1 MTRKMEMIRIGSISF
16 FFFLY
21 KIRITILFLHDGNL
35 EANREF
41 VELRIYNIDDRICFF
56 RIYEG
61 IFYPYFKHLCGIVW
75 LNVSSESC

>member
-41 VELRIYNIDDRICFF
+41 VELQGYEFIISTIEFVFSGYTKVYFIHILNICVV
-56 RIYEG
+56 
-61 IFYPYFKHLCGIVW
+61 LCG
-75 LNVSSESC
+75 